1 MSFTLYHQ
9 PGSRSGRVVWALEEI
24 GEPYDVEII
33 QREDKAKPEYRALHP
48 LGRSPVVTTEE
59 GPLFESAAL
68 VLQLGD
74 LYPDSGLMPPVGTYE
89 RGLVYQWVLF
99 GMVELESAV
108 VQAYSDDEQLKTRG
122 RERLAAALPA
132 LEQALDGKEFLV
144 GDRFTAADVVVGG
157 VLGFAARG
165 GLIDDFPKCVAY
177 AQSLNERPARKRAA
191 EVGR

>member
-9 PGSRSGRVVWALEEI
+9 PGSRSGRVVWLLEEI

-33 QREDKAKPEYRALHP
+33 QREDKARPEYRALHP
-48 LGRSPVVTTEE
+48 LGRSPVVATDE

-68 VLQLGD
+68 VLHLAD
-74 LYPDSGLMPPVGTYE
+74 LQPDSELMPPVGTYE

-108 VQAYSDDEQLKTRG
+108 VQAYADDEETKTRG
-122 RERLAAALPA
+122 RDRLAAALPA

-144 GDRFTAADVVVGG
+144 GDRFTVADIVVGG

-165 GLIDDFPKCVAY
+165 NLIDEFPKSAAY
-177 AQSLNERPARKRAA
+177 AQKLNDRPARKRAA
-191 EVGR
+191 GVGR